1 MRGDIYISLILCI
14 KESEWV
20 KVTELCLT
28 LCDPMH
34 CSLPGS
40 SVHGILQARIL
51 EWIAFPFSR
60 VFPTQELNS
69 GLPYGRF
76 FMNRATREAQEYW
89 RGCINETRRR
99 AEDHG
104 VCAGNETLQSSALT
118 RLFLT
123 LLRGHLL
130 LGLLEDLKPN
140 WGKWIWIYSAP
151 VISRTQFLQGIYRR
165 DSSLT
170 IKNPVLK

>member
-60 VFPTQELNS
+60 
-69 GLPYGRF
+69 GLPNPGIELRSPIWQILYEQSHQGSPRILAWVYQWDTQTSGRP
-76 FMNRATREAQEYW
+76 RSVCREWDAAVFCFNQAVSDSPQGTSVAWPSRRPKAQLREMDL
-89 RGCINETRRR
+89 N
-99 AEDHG
+99 
-104 VCAGNETLQSSALT
+104 LLSSSD
-118 RLFLT
+118 
-123 LLRGHLL
+123 
-130 LGLLEDLKPN
+130 LEDSVSTGYLQT
-140 WGKWIWIYSAP
+140 G
-151 VISRTQFLQGIYRR
+151 FL
-165 DSSLT
+165 SHH
-170 IKNPVLK
+170 